1 MAGGIRRFIT
11 FLTIGIWRV
20 PSESVSPLRRLIYS
34 VIKRLYLTIQFFTT
48 KRTVDV
54 ASALT
59 YSTLLAIVPICAVV
73 FGIARGF
80 GFSSHIEVWFR
91 NTLSGQPEAAEAIIG
106 FVNSYLVH
114 AKSGVILGIGLIFML
129 WTVLMLIRNIE
140 QTFNDIWQ
148 VKKKRSI
155 MRTVTDYLAML
166 FLIPVF
172 IVLTSGISLFM
183 AMVAGETDTMLVV
196 GPMVRFG
203 INIMPYLLMVCV
215 FTSLYLFMPNTH
227 VKLKY
232 VIVPGI
238 ISGVAMQLVQ
248 YVYIHSQVFLSSYNA
263 IYGSFAALPLF
274 MLWVQISWSICL
286 FGAEMS
292 YANQNLEDFTFF
304 IKTIDISH
312 RYKLLLSALLLG
324 RICRRFKESKR
335 PYTEV
340 QLKLE
345 TGIPTHIIHDLLYTL
360 SEVHLVVPNSGIDSC
375 DDTVYQPAET
385 LDNITVGAMIDRL
398 ESKGLWNLQTNLH
411 NKFGNKTAWLKVL
424 DIRRHYLASMRN
436 VEITEL

>member
-1 MAGGIRRFIT
+1 
-11 FLTIGIWRV
+11 
-20 PSESVSPLRRLIYS
+20 
-34 VIKRLYLTIQFFTT
+34 
-48 KRTVDV
+48 
-54 ASALT
+54 
-59 YSTLLAIVPICAVV
+59 
-73 FGIARGF
+73 
-80 GFSSHIEVWFR
+80 
-91 NTLSGQPEAAEAIIG
+91 
-106 FVNSYLVH
+106 
-114 AKSGVILGIGLIFML
+114 
-129 WTVLMLIRNIE
+129 
-140 QTFNDIWQ
+140 
-148 VKKKRSI
+148 

-304 IKTIDISH
+304 IKTSDISH